1 MGKIARSWEL
11 VKASWAVLRADKELI
26 VFPVLSTIAVTVVM
40 VSFAVPMFLAGVF
53 DHGFVRVGGVP
64 LAGIFLGF
72 GFYATQYTII
82 FYCNSALVGAA
93 MIRLKG
99 GDPGIADGFAIA
111 NRHFAS
117 IVGYALIAA
126 TVGIVLRNIARRS
139 VLGRV
144 VASIFGLAWNIA
156 TFLAV
161 PVLVVEG
168 VGPIDAVKRS
178 TQLLKKTWG
187 EQIAGNL
194 GIGAAFTLA
203 FFGVLALF
211 AGALALAITTNSV
224 PVIVGVVALFV
235 LAVILMSLVGS
246 ALSAIYT
253 AAVYRYATEGDA
265 GGMFEA
271 ALVRDAFRPQ

>member
-11 VKASWAVLRADKELI
+11 VKASWAVLQADKELI

-40 VSFAVPMFLAGVF
+40 ISFAVPMFLTGVF
-53 DHGFVRVGGVP
+53 EHGFVRGGGIPVGAI
-64 LAGIFLGF
+64 LLGF
-72 GFYATQYTII
+72 VFYAVQYTII

-99 GDPGIADGFAIA
+99 GDPSLADGFRIA

-117 IVGYALIAA
+117 IVGYALLAA
-126 TVGIVLRNIARRS
+126 TVGIILRNIARRG
-139 VLGRV
+139 VIGRI
-144 VASIFGLAWNIA
+144 VATFFGLAWNIA

-211 AGALALAITTNSV
+211 GGALALAIATNSAAL
-224 PVIVGVVALFV
+224 IVGVVAVFV
-235 LAVILMSLVGS
+235 LAAVLMSLVGS

-271 ALVRDAFRPQ
+271 ALVRDAFRAK